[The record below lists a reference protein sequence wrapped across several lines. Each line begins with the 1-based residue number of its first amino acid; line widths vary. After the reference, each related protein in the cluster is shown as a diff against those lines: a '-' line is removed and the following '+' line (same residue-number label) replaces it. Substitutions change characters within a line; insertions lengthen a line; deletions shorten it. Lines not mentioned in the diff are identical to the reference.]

1 MKTFILMVI
10 CVRVVFKGK
19 DIDKKQLDFTEKF
32 YGEVLELAKDCVFV
46 KKIIIETN
54 WKANEYM
61 KDSTVNI
68 FFSQITSYCNI
79 KYIIILIHYNKY
91 LENEWNFEEKKFD
104 YL

>member
-1 MKTFILMVI
+1 MVI

-54 WKANEYM
+54 
-61 KDSTVNI
+61 
-68 FFSQITSYCNI
+68 
-79 KYIIILIHYNKY
+79 
-91 LENEWNFEEKKFD
+91 
-104 YL
+104 